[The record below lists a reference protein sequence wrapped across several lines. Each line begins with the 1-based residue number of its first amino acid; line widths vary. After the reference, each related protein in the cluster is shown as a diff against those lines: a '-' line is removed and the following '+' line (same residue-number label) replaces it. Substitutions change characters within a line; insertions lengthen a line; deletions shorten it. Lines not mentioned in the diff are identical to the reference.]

1 MIIVKSREEIELM
14 RVDRIYQNFRNDCF
28 WNKRRVTTLY
38 LDKLAEAFI
47 RDHGAVPSFLGL
59 YGFPNSLCMSPN
71 KWCMEF

>member
-14 RVDRIYQNFRNDCF
+14 RCVDRIKTLGMIASEI
-28 WNKRRVTTLY
+28 KRSHYLY

-59 YGFPNSLCMSPN
+59 YGFQIR
-71 KWCMEF
+71 FA